1 MLNCINLTPHDI
13 NIVDGNNNPLL
24 SLPPSGELAR
34 VNMETS
40 TVTAICPLCMQ
51 EHVLECGCMV
61 PRIPVVRSTPGPVKG
76 LPDPVDGTILLFSR
90 LVKSVV
96 PERNDVMVPDDM
108 VRDDQGRV
116 MGCRRLSL

>member
-61 PRIPVVRSTPGPVKG
+61 PPGWK
-76 LPDPVDGTILLFSR
+76 
-90 LVKSVV
+90 
-96 PERNDVMVPDDM
+96 
-108 VRDDQGRV
+108 
-116 MGCRRLSL
+116 